1 LIDWLI
7 DWLLAGCLRSCLC
20 NAGRECCGGCACGG
34 CNGRAGVG
42 SAGHDPEKA
51 AASGASSSTGLIQQI
66 KTKRF
71 FIHILLEFIGGQ
83 YWRLE

>member
-1 LIDWLI
+1 
-7 DWLLAGCLRSCLC
+7 LAGCLRSCLC

-51 AASGASSSTGLIQQI
+51 AASGASSSTGLSGA
-66 KTKRF
+66 
-71 FIHILLEFIGGQ
+71 LGSALELGEWAAEGAVFCGAV
-83 YWRLE
+83 